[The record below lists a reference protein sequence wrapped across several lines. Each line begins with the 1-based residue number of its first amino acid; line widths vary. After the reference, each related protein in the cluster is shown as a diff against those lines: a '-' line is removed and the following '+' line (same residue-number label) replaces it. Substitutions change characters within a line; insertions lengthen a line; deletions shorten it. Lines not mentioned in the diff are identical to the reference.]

1 MSLKIKVTHVETVSF
16 IRSEMTNIN
25 TQIEKAKLKLA
36 PNEAAILFSMM
47 GNQVV
52 LVKRPEVVQMGKRQ
66 RRMYIS
72 TRVRLD
78 GGTWYQNLKELFI
91 ALEEFGLDITG
102 MRTHVLAYAEAV
114 GKYTARRLKA
124 VG

>member
-1 MSLKIKVTHVETVSF
+1 MALKIKVTHVDTCSF
-16 IRSEMTNIN
+16 IRSEMTNLN
-25 TQIEKAKLKLA
+25 NQVEKAKLKLA

-47 GNQVV
+47 GNQVI
-52 LVKRPEVVQMGKRQ
+52 LIKRPEVVQMGKKQ

-78 GGTWYQNLKELFI
+78 GGTWFQNLKEMFV
-91 ALEEFGLDITG
+91 AFEEFGLDITG
-102 MRTHVLAYAEAV
+102 MRTKVLEYAEAI
-114 GKYTARRLKA
+114 GKYHARRLKA